1 VDEKHKLGG
10 YLLTVYEL
18 LYLNNNFM
26 QSIFHE
32 TETPHIIP
40 KASSQPTITPPTNN
54 TSNNNTTGTN
64 DSDLIISSTVE
75 SMGNVTISDNNN
87 NAQNIEQNSTGEFK
101 NALLRIE
108 FSLLVQN
115 RNHWARNRWVRDP
128 FNQPPRDDSL
138 LSLISLYRT
147 SNSLRSSSRR
157 LKILGTRSA
166 IVV

>member
-26 QSIFHE
+26 KSIFHE
-32 TETPHIIP
+32 AETPHIIP

-54 TSNNNTTGTN
+54 TNNNNTTGTN

-87 NAQNIEQNSTGEFK
+87 NAQNIEQNSTG
-101 NALLRIE
+101 
-108 FSLLVQN
+108 
-115 RNHWARNRWVRDP
+115 
-128 FNQPPRDDSL
+128 
-138 LSLISLYRT
+138 
-147 SNSLRSSSRR
+147 
-157 LKILGTRSA
+157 
-166 IVV
+166 